1 MNRVVTVR
9 QNRWNPKAWSP
20 DCRWVTDLLRC
31 RLCVVSRHC
40 GVGALQAQWVN
51 ACRSS
56 APRKS
61 QGACATM
68 GEKFDRDN
76 RGYVRGTSRCH
87 DTRHDSLLRSEACI
101 TSWPIVGARE
111 TDPGH
116 PHGTA

>member
-1 MNRVVTVR
+1 
-9 QNRWNPKAWSP
+9 
-20 DCRWVTDLLRC
+20 
-31 RLCVVSRHC
+31 
-40 GVGALQAQWVN
+40 
-51 ACRSS
+51 
-56 APRKS
+56 
-61 QGACATM
+61 M

-101 TSWPIVGARE
+101 TSWPIVVARE